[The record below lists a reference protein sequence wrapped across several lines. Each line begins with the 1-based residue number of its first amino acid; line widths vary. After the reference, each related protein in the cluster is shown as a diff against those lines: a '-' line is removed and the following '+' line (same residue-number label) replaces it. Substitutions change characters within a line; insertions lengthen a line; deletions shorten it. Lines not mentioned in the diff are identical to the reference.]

1 MTRDEL
7 FEKLKKHGFDMRRD
21 TKVLGD
27 FYYIFYKKL
36 CCARLFPSLDF
47 DKTFI
52 LAGGFTDLER
62 NKKEVLYKA
71 LTEYAA
77 TPIEER
83 NPKRYFQ
90 YRLKPIAGNKTSA
103 DLLVFWGYLGFKKCT
118 NRFSLGTQYEDI
130 DEGWRTIF
138 EENDPLLNEV
148 NLEMFEAIEVDA
160 EGNEIK
166 K

>member
-7 FEKLKKHGFDMRRD
+7 FEKLKKHGFDIRRD

-36 CCARLFPSLDF
+36 CCARLFPSLEF

-62 NKKEVLYKA
+62 NKKEVLYKT

-77 TPIEER
+77 TPAEGR
-83 NPKRYFQ
+83 NPKRYFK
-90 YRLKPIAGNKTSA
+90 YKLKPFAGYCQRNDAEFLNYGKRE
-103 DLLVFWGYLGFKKCT
+103 GYWFLDNSGQSD
-118 NRFSLGTQYEDI
+118 RWQ
-130 DEGWRTIF
+130 TIF
-138 EENDPLLNEV
+138 EENDPVLNGV
-148 NLEMFEAIEVDA
+148 NLEMFEAIEVDQ
-160 EGNEIK
+160 EGNEI
-166 K
+166 

>member
-7 FEKLKKHGFDMRRD
+7 FEKLKKHGFDIRRD
-21 TKVLGD
+21 TEVLGE

-62 NKKEVLYKA
+62 NKKEVLYKT

-83 NPKRYFQ
+83 TPKRYFR
-90 YRLKPIAGNKTSA
+90 YRLKPISNIVDS
-103 DLLVFWGYLGFKKCT
+103 LLYYLKYDAHFCVFVLE
-118 NRFSLGTQYEDI
+118 SI
-130 DEGWRTIF
+130 DVCNDFEVIF
-138 EENDPLLNEV
+138 EEDDPLLKDV
-148 NLEMFEAIEVDA
+148 NLKLFVAEEVDQ
-160 EGNEIK
+160 EGNELHD
-166 K
+166 